1 VEIRALSTLREM
13 QECVAL
19 QAEIWGDDFDGLVPA
34 SLLKVAAYVG
44 GIVAGAFDGG
54 GSLLGFVFG
63 LTGIEQGDIVHWSH
77 MLGVSPRAQGQGIG
91 RALKEYQR
99 TFLRQLGV
107 VRMYWTFDPLVARNA
122 HFNFNVLGVRAKD
135 YVVDMYG
142 VGTSPLHRGIGT
154 DRLIVSWPMNGD
166 VPRQRAVG
174 DSSVRIEV
182 PGDIAALQKSDMKQ
196 AVEWRTRTRASFTRA
211 FADGLSIVRFEQNGA
226 SNSGSYVL
234 TSAARA

>member
-1 VEIRALSTLREM
+1 MEIRALSTLREM

-19 QAEIWGDDFDGLVPA
+19 QAEVWGDDFDGLVPA

-44 GIVAGAFDGG
+44 GVVVGAFDGG
-54 GSLLGFVFG
+54 GALLGFVFG
-63 LTGIEQGDIVHWSH
+63 LTGVERGDIVHWSH

-91 RALKEYQR
+91 RGLKEYQR
-99 TFLRQLGV
+99 TLLRQLGV

-122 HFNFNVLGVRAKD
+122 HFNFNILGVRAKD

-142 VGTSPLHRGIGT
+142 AGTSPLHRGIGT

-166 VPRQRAVG
+166 TPRPNSGG
-174 DSSVRIEV
+174 DVSVRIEV
-182 PGDIAALQKSDMKQ
+182 PGDIAALQATNMSK
-196 AVEWRTRTRASFTRA
+196 AIEWRERTRSSFTRA
-211 FADGLSIVRFEQNGA
+211 FADGMSVERFEQNGA
-226 SNSGSYVL
+226 SSGSYVL